1 MAAPC
6 VLIVDD
12 NKMMQEMLVKIFMLE
27 GMETR
32 TATNGER
39 ALQILRQERPDI
51 VILDLNLAGHMNGTD
66 VLRTIRGDAQIA
78 RTPVIML
85 TFENLADDS
94 PQAKGADLLMLK
106 PVDPDMLVRLVERL
120 LQKGSPT

>member
-12 NKMMQEMLVKIFMLE
+12 NKMMQGMLVKIFLLE